1 MSALHDH
8 SLKEEIN
15 LIKDKE
21 RCLLYRELSDK
32 FKMSLGAVSNVLK
45 QTYKYTN
52 DYERNQNKKVKRK
65 MQE

>member
-1 MSALHDH
+1 MSSLHDL
-8 SLKEEIN
+8 SLEEEIN

-45 QTYKYTN
+45 ETCEYTN

-65 MQE
+65 LQE